1 MSKQD
6 LEPKDAMIEGAHPTL
21 CELIKQQG
29 VSPINDLDELSDLWP
44 ADDDPEL
51 LLRHVLE
58 DRFERRRLDAER
70 EQI

>member
-6 LEPKDAMIEGAHPTL
+6 LEPKDAMIEGAQLTL

-29 VSPINDLDELSDLWP
+29 VSPVNDLDELSDLWP
-44 ADDDPEL
+44 ADDDPDL